1 MNGAVV
7 MRLPP
12 LVDLAVENRKLG
24 GQLLVQVK
32 HGCNR
37 VRLSE
42 TCEKVLSDRI
52 IVPCPVGIKRVLRIK
67 VLEIYEAITAAIVVF
82 TVKLVFV

>member
-1 MNGAVV
+1 

-12 LVDLAVENRKLG
+12 FVDLAVENRKLG
-24 GQLLVQVK
+24 GHLLVEVK

-37 VRLSE
+37 VCLSE
-42 TCEKVLSDRI
+42 TWDKVLRDRI
-52 IVPCPVGIKRVLRIK
+52 IVPCPVSIKRVHRIK

-82 TVKLVFV
+82 

>member
-12 LVDLAVENRKLG
+12 FVDLAVENRKLG
-24 GQLLVQVK
+24 GQVLVEVK

-42 TCEKVLSDRI
+42 TGDKCLGTAQFAEQPYKYLISIAQSRTSLLQYGYSVL
-52 IVPCPVGIKRVLRIK
+52 
-67 VLEIYEAITAAIVVF
+67 
-82 TVKLVFV
+82 KLL